1 MSGVSARLDIL
12 VAGDKPGSKLEKA
25 RSLGI
30 TVLTEDE
37 FIRQASESEEIS
49 GQAADDYENSLLRV
63 Q

>member
-1 MSGVSARLDIL
+1 